1 VLAVATTVY
10 SSPRPNDRP
19 ETRQTVPALELIE
32 VVPSFAELFIVLAAA
47 GRVAIGRG
55 VE

>member
-1 VLAVATTVY
+1 MVA
-10 SSPRPNDRP
+10 PK
-19 ETRQTVPALELIE
+19 TRQTVPAFELME
-32 VVPSFAELFIVLAAA
+32 VVPSLAELFIVLPTA